1 MTKAEGKK
9 GSEKKK
15 KKTTELPWSVRGIS
29 HETRN
34 FITKAAKKQ
43 KKKKGEW
50 MNEVL
55 LKAAQEVIT
64 SKAKLP
70 TLPHEDVLK
79 ELNAFKKEQTE
90 LNSKIDAIIEHQSK
104 PLIKRIFGG

>member
-1 MTKAEGKK
+1 VKK
-9 GSEKKK
+9 RKKR
-15 KKTTELPWSVRGIS
+15 LLNYRG
-29 HETRN
+29 
-34 FITKAAKKQ
+34 
-43 KKKKGEW
+43 
-50 MNEVL
+50 VL
-55 LKAAQEVIT
+55 AAQEVIT